1 MLEHLFGSRTRV
13 KLLTLFVHHPDETFY
28 VRELTRKINT
38 QINAVRREIQ
48 NLEKIGLI
56 KEGVAS
62 VEEAGVKRPGL
73 KRRYYIANK
82 DFPLIAEVRSL
93 LTKAYVLTEWKLH
106 EQIGKIGTIKY
117 MAFFGIFQG
126 QRNQPVDI
134 LIVGEMD
141 TNKLREIMNKAEAL
155 LGFEVNYTFMTT
167 QEYTYRR
174 DMADRFLE
182 SVLQSPK
189 TVVINTFEARA

>member
-56 KEGVAS
+56 VEGVAS
-62 VEEAGVKRPGL
+62 VEDAGVKRPGL

-106 EQIGKIGTIKY
+106 EQISKIGTVKY
-117 MAFFGIFQG
+117 MAFLGIFQG
-126 QRNQPVDI
+126 MRNQPVDI

-141 TNKLREIMNKAEAL
+141 PTKLREIMQKAEHL

-182 SVLQSPK
+182 NVLQSPK
-189 TVVINTFEARA
+189 TVVINTFDTRT